1 MDNENINQ
9 IDIPY
14 QQLLHTS
21 NYIVDESVI
30 KNEQKYEQRKIIN
43 KYQQYYL
50 LPCFIILMIIFIIY
64 IFKVPSHVF
73 NITLIIGV
81 SLCVIL
87 FIIYVYKSYKLLKQ

>member
-1 MDNENINQ
+1 MSNEENINQ
-9 IDIPY
+9 IDISY

-30 KNEQKYEQRKIIN
+30 KYEQRKIIN

-50 LPCFIILMIIFIIY
+50 LPCFIILVIMFIIY
-64 IFKVPSHVF
+64 IFKVSSRIF

-87 FIIYVYKSYKLLKQ
+87 FIIYLFKSYKLLKQ